1 MLINGE
7 VQGHVENKVESDLE
21 NLLKWP
27 HFVEQVQLPMAKNSQ
42 GKLKINLKTLLEY
55 LAKRGLNDILVESGA
70 QLSGAFIEQN
80 LVNELILYQAPKLMG
95 GDGKNLVEMPSI
107 SKLDQAK
114 ALTISDIRM
123 VGGDI
128 RITSQLTQH

>member
-1 MLINGE
+1 M
-7 VQGHVENKVESDLE
+7 
-21 NLLKWP
+21 
-27 HFVEQVQLPMAKNSQ
+27 
-42 GKLKINLKTLLEY
+42 LKINLKTLLEY
-55 LAKRGLNDILVESGA
+55 IAKRGLNDILVESGA

-80 LVNELILYQAPKLMG
+80 LVNELVLYQAPKLMG
-95 GDGKNLVEMPSI
+95 GEGKSLMEMPSI
-107 SKLDQAK
+107 SRLSQAK

>member
-1 MLINGE
+1 
-7 VQGHVENKVESDLE
+7 
-21 NLLKWP
+21 
-27 HFVEQVQLPMAKNSQ
+27 
-42 GKLKINLKTLLEY
+42 
-55 LAKRGLNDILVESGA
+55 
-70 QLSGAFIEQN
+70 
-80 LVNELILYQAPKLMG
+80 MG